1 MWISR
6 LLVRWY
12 RSCNTRFEP
21 VGGKPHSRIRPWEN
35 YEGEFFPFVEI
46 PLDRRITTIVG
57 ANESGKSHLLSAL
70 GKVFTGHGNGEQEK
84 QAYSKQDI
92 CRYCAFEELER
103 NVWPCLA
110 VEVTF
115 ADEDEFKAFLSKA
128 KITAPVQPTGTQ
140 SSSTFLTFIID
151 GARSDDKYVAVY
163 GAADAHLGDISKAA
177 WTTLGENHFPAY
189 KYIDARLELSNEVHV
204 SQLLAMYKKASPSP
218 AYDPLVLQT
227 LADTLVGLAPVEG
240 QPVKKEAVTAYNDA
254 VSKLKES
261 ILGPSSSA
269 VLEMKLFHDVLEV
282 PEAVLAELASL
293 GASDRGYVERRIS
306 EINHRLNERLD
317 ITHFWQQDDAFRLEV
332 VFKSGF
338 FYFEIT
344 DRTGAKYTF
353 NERSSG
359 LRFFLSY
366 YIQAKA
372 IEKANEERGSFVV
385 MDEPDGFLSV
395 AGQRNLLRIF
405 DSLVSPKQSSGTCQL
420 VYTTHSPFLINRNF
434 PQRIRLVRKGDGS
447 EGTQYVPGSS
457 TRRHEPIR
465 SALGIDCSETLFM
478 GAVNIVVEGASDQK
492 VIVGGIQ
499 KFGDASAVDDLLDLN
514 KVTFVSAG
522 GVGHVR
528 RLVEQTDS
536 GDDKRPIVVVLLD
549 GDAPGSNAYQEIVA
563 NDVLGREFITTLDQ
577 AGLAVTWNSS
587 PRILEDIVPPKLLAN
602 AVVGYL
608 KRRWGETVAD
618 ADALACL
625 TDSALGDDVAKRF
638 VAFTKSKLGSSKDFV
653 SDLDIKSGVLD
664 QFVESLLEQPDSSGD
679 EDVKAFEKNIR
690 AVCGK
695 LQAMID
701 TAEGQARKDLM
712 HKCVRLIE
720 ERFRKSHTHAATKAD
735 IERFI
740 RRFEGEC
747 GGPSAEARNARE
759 NLVEL
764 RTLLDQETAGA
775 SDAIDISAWKRRF
788 HSFRER
794 PWKRPDQGWK

>member
-21 VGGKPHSRIRPWEN
+21 VGGKPHAKIRPWEN

-70 GKVFTGHGNGEQEK
+70 GKSFTGNGNGEQSK

-103 NVWPCLA
+103 NVWPCLGI
-110 VEVTF
+110 EVTF
-115 ADEDEFKAFLSKA
+115 ADGEEYKSFLATA
-128 KITAPVQPTGTQ
+128 KITAPVPSSAAQ
-140 SSSTFLTFIID
+140 SSNSLTFIID
-151 GARSDDKYVAVY
+151 GARSDDKYAAAY
-163 GAADAHLGDISKAA
+163 DGADAHLGEISKAT
-177 WTTLGENHFPAY
+177 WNMLGEKHFPAY

-204 SQLLAMYKKASPSP
+204 TQLLAMYKEKTPSP
-218 AYDPLVLQT
+218 AYDPLVLQS
-227 LADTLVGLAPVEG
+227 LADTLAELKLVEG
-240 QPVKKEAVTAYNDA
+240 QPVNKDAVAAYNDA
-254 VSKLKES
+254 VAKLAS
-261 ILGPSSSA
+261 SVLGPSDSA
-269 VLEMKLFHDVLEV
+269 TLEMKLFHDVLDV
-282 PEAVLAELASL
+282 PETVLTELATL

-338 FYFEIT
+338 FFFEIT

-499 KFGDASAVDDLLDLN
+499 KFGDIAAVDDLLDLN

-549 GDAPGSNAYQEIVA
+549 GDLPGSNAYQEIVSS
-563 NDVLGREFITTLDQ
+563 DVLDRAFITTLDQ
-577 AGLAVTWNSS
+577 LALTVPWNSS
-587 PRILEDIVPPKLLAN
+587 PRILEDIVPPQLLAN
-602 AVVGYL
+602 AIATYL
-608 KRRWGETVAD
+608 QRRWDESVPSSE
-618 ADALACL
+618 ALACL
-625 TDSALGDDVAKRF
+625 TDATLGDDVAKRF
-638 VAFTKSKLGSSKDFV
+638 IAFAKNKLGSAKAFV
-653 SDLDIKSGVLD
+653 GDLDIKSGVLD
-664 QFVESLLEQPDSSGD
+664 QFVETLLELPESESDG
-679 EDVKAFEKNIR
+679 DVKAFEAIIR
-690 AVCGK
+690 GVCGK

-701 TAEGQARKDLM
+701 NAEGQARKDMM

-720 ERFRKSHTHAATKAD
+720 ERFRKSHAHAATMAD

-747 GGPSAEARNARE
+747 GGPSVEARNARE

-764 RTLLDQETAGA
+764 RTLLEQETAGA
-775 SDAIDISAWKRRF
+775 SDAVDIAAWKRRF
-788 HSFRER
+788 HSLRER